1 MKLLD
6 FGSLNIDH
14 CYRLSHLARAGE
26 TLASSAY
33 RRNGGGKGFNQA
45 LALAKAGQR
54 VHMAGAIGQ
63 DGLFL
68 RDMLEATGVDVSRLQ
83 VIDEATGHAV
93 IQVDDKGCN
102 SIILYGGA
110 NQMNTPER
118 IEAALNGFGRGDYV
132 LLQNEINLGREVL
145 LAAKGRGMH
154 VILNPSP
161 VSQELLAWPLDM
173 LDWLILNEIEGF
185 DLTGE
190 KEPERMLDTL
200 VRKYPACRVVLTLG
214 DKGAVYADRE
224 RRVFQQALSTEV
236 VDSTAAGDTFTGY
249 FFCAVLEGR
258 SVEEAL
264 LLATVA
270 SSITVSRAGA
280 GGTIPLRAEVEE
292 RLHTVA

>member
-14 CYRLSHLARAGE
+14 CYRLPHLVRAGE
-26 TLASSAY
+26 TLSSGSY
-33 RRNGGGKGFNQA
+33 RRSSGGKGFNQA
-45 LALAKAGQR
+45 LALAKAGRQ
-54 VHMAGAIGQ
+54 VSMAGAIGQ

-68 RDMLEATGVDVSRLQ
+68 RDMLEEAGVDVSRLQ
-83 VIDEATGHAV
+83 IIDEPTGHAV
-93 IQVDDKGCN
+93 IQVDEQGCN

-110 NQMNTPER
+110 NQKNTPER
-118 IEAALNGFGRGDYV
+118 IEAALAGFGEGDYV
-132 LLQNEINLGREVL
+132 LMQNEINLGREVL
-145 LAAKGRGMH
+145 LAAKARGMH

-161 VSQELLAWPLDM
+161 VSEELLTWPLEM

-190 KEPERMLDTL
+190 KEPDRMIDALL
-200 VRKYPACRVVLTLG
+200 RRYQACRLVLTLG
-214 DKGAVYADRE
+214 DKGSVYADGE
-224 RRVFQQALSTEV
+224 RRLFQPSMPAEV

-258 SVEEAL
+258 GVEDAL
-264 LLATVA
+264 RLATMA

-280 GGTIPLRAEVEE
+280 GVSIPLRAEVEQ
-292 RLHTVA
+292 RLGTRL